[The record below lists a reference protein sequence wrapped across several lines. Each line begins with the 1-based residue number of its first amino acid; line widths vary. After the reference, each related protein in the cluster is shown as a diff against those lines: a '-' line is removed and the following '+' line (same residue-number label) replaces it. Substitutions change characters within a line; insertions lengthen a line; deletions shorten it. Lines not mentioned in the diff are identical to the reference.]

1 MRCIYT
7 AEPVKTL
14 LAFEKHIG
22 LGPVA
27 TARVLGCAYP
37 TYAQYRSGLRELP
50 QYQIT
55 QIKAVTRL
63 TPEALAEHIQEMLD
77 GTS

>member
-1 MRCIYT
+1 MNG
-7 AEPVKTL
+7 TL

-37 TYAQYRSGLRELP
+37 TYAQYRSGLRTLP
-50 QYQIT
+50 PYQAS
-55 QIKAVTRL
+55 QIKAVRRL
-63 TPEALAEHIQEMLD
+63 EPKALAEHIQEMLD
-77 GTS
+77 GKV

>member
-1 MRCIYT
+1 MN
-7 AEPVKTL
+7 KTL
-14 LAFEKHIG
+14 VAFEKHIG

-37 TYAQYRSGLRELP
+37 TYAQYRSGLRSLPTYHAYHMDALMRLSQIELRK
-50 QYQIT
+50 I
-55 QIKAVTRL
+55 
-63 TPEALAEHIQEMLD
+63 IQERIN